1 MIYVS
6 SSCVNF
12 EKIKHSV
19 EYLVSKGIKNI
30 ELSGG
35 TKYYDSITEDIIT
48 LKKKYNISFLCH
60 NYFPPPKKNFFVNL
74 ASLDDKIYEKSILHI
89 KNSIKFCKIIGS
101 KKFSFHAGFFID
113 PKIKNNKHFFDKTNL
128 IDKKKSIKR
137 FASAYNEIISFNKGY
152 KIDLYIENNI
162 NSILNQSSLGDNIF
176 MLTSFKEY
184 QELKKYINFK
194 ILLDTA
200 HLKVSCKTLR
210 LNYFEELYK
219 FKEKTDYL
227 HLSDNNGKIDSNFQL
242 KKNSDKYQFIK
253 STNFIKN
260 KTVTLE
266 IYKPFPKI
274 LETIKLLQDI
284 T

>member
-35 TKYYDSITEDIIT
+35 TKYYDRINDDLIS
-48 LKKKYNISFLCH
+48 LKKKYNINFLCH

-74 ASLDDKIYEKSILHI
+74 ASLDNYIYDQSILHI
-89 KNSIKFCKIIGS
+89 KNCIKFCKIIGS
-101 KKFSFHAGFFID
+101 NKFGFHAGFFID
-113 PKIKNNKHFFDKTNL
+113 PQIKDNKHFFNKANS

-137 FASAYNEIISFNKGY
+137 FANAYNEIISFNKSY

-162 NSILNQSSLGDNIF
+162 NSNLNQSTLGDNIF
-176 MLTSFKEY
+176 MLTSFDEY

-200 HLKVSCKTLR
+200 HLKVSCKTLH
-210 LNYFEELYK
+210 LNYFEELHK

-227 HLSDNNGKIDSNFQL
+227 HLSDNNGKVDSNYQL
-242 KKNSDKYQFIK
+242 KKNSDIYQFIK

-274 LETIKLLQDI
+274 LETIKLLENI